1 MRNAH
6 RLWSFTVDPHNM
18 VFIDETGM
26 HLGLTRMYGRAPKGE
41 RLYDIESPGNPWRE
55 YFGELVA

>member
-1 MRNAH
+1 
-6 RLWSFTVDPHNM
+6 M